1 MAQHCLHLF
10 LTLTPSR
17 SKMTNQVGF
26 SYPDKLHPSF
36 VNLTT
41 NQYDTIIWEGGR
53 GGAKSEA
60 LAAIG
65 IAESFIDDGVILCC
79 REIQKSIN
87 DSLYATLVNTISKY
101 KLEPYFRI
109 INTEIE
115 NLLTGAR
122 FIFAGLKSNITSIKS
137 INKLRVVLTDEAEN
151 ISEQSWSYLRPT
163 PRYGQ
168 VRFYVV
174 FNPRFEHDATWQQFI
189 INKDERTLHITI
201 NWHDNPWF
209 PESLNNQRL
218 RDLRGDAGRYAWI
231 WEGKFLTISDAA
243 ILAKKLSVHRF
254 ELDDSYGTPYIGI
267 DWGFSIDPTAAIE
280 CYVKGDCLYIRNA
293 CAKVGLELDD
303 TATYLK
309 EHIPNVERYTSRAD
323 NARPETISKVKKEIP
338 LIKACT
344 KWKGSVEDGV
354 TFLQSFKAIYVH
366 PDAECCFSELTAYN
380 YKRDSNG
387 DPTTIIEDSN
397 NHYADALRYAVEPLI
412 RKEPEIR
419 VRRL

>member
-1 MAQHCLHLF
+1 M
-10 LTLTPSR
+10 
-17 SKMTNQVGF
+17 NQVSF
-26 SYPDKLHPSF
+26 DYPHKLNPSF
-36 VNLTT
+36 VNLQT

-60 LAAIG
+60 LACIAIT
-65 IAESFIDDGVILCC
+65 ESFVDDGVILCC
-79 REIQKSIN
+79 REIQKSIA
-87 DSLYATLVNTISKY
+87 DSLYATIVNAISKY
-101 KLEPYFRI
+101 KLDSYFKI
-109 INTEIE
+109 LNNEIT
-115 NLLTGAR
+115 NLITGSR

-174 FNPRFEHDATWQQFI
+174 FNPRFEEDATWQQFI

-231 WEGKFLTISDAA
+231 WEGQFLKISDNS
-243 ILAKKLSVHRF
+243 ILAKKLKMLDF
-254 ELDDSYGTPYIGI
+254 EINPTFGTPYIGI
-267 DWGFSIDPTAAIE
+267 DWGFSVDPTAIIE
-280 CYVKGDCLYIRNA
+280 CYIFQDSLYIRNA
-293 CAKVGLELDD
+293 ASKVGLELDD
-303 TATYLK
+303 TGAYLID
-309 EHIPNVERYTSRAD
+309 HVPNVLKYTSRAD
-323 NARPETISKVKKEIP
+323 CARPETISKVKKEIP
-338 LIKACT
+338 LIKGCT

-354 TFLQSFKAIYVH
+354 VALQTFKTIYIH
-366 PDAECCFSELTAYN
+366 PDAQCCFAELAAYS
-380 YKRDSNG
+380 YKTDDTDN
-387 DPTTIIEDSN
+387 PTTDIEDKN
-397 NHYADALRYAVEPLI
+397 NHYADALRYAIEPI
-412 RKEPEIR
+412 VRPSNIVR